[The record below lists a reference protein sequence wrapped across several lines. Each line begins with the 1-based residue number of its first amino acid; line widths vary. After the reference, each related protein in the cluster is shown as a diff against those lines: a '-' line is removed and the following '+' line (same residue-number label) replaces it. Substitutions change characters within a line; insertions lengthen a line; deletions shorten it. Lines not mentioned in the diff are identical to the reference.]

1 MKVRSVF
8 LACLT
13 FLGLSFRN
21 LMFFKNFMPFRNLIK
36 FKGSF
41 KSWLFRQ
48 ESKQVA
54 QKSLCLVLGLFWGL
68 MLSAVLFVAPGT
80 TPAWAGLNDDRYEG
94 NIFPLY
100 AGNGS
105 LVPPRITLA
114 EARQRQLPALLVFYI
129 DDSADCKKYSS
140 VVSQLDSFYGRAAG
154 FIPISV
160 DAIPPQSQYEPTEPG
175 YYYGGFV
182 PQTVLL
188 DGEGK
193 VVLNQK
199 GAIAFETV
207 DDAFRQVFN
216 LLPRSESVELKRRQV
231 NEVNTELVQ

>member
-1 MKVRSVF
+1 MKVRCWFSAGSTV
-8 LACLT
+8 
-13 FLGLSFRN
+13 LST
-21 LMFFKNFMPFRNLIK
+21 
-36 FKGSF
+36 SF
-41 KSWLFRQ
+41 KEVFRLKDSWVNGWSNRWLKLGVR
-48 ESKQVA
+48 SIA
-54 QKSLCLVLGLFWGL
+54 CLVLGLIF
-68 MLSAVLFVAPGT
+68 SAALWATPGVS
-80 TPAWAGLNDDRYEG
+80 PAWAGLNDDRYEG

-140 VVSQLDSFYGRAAG
+140 VVSLLDSFYGRAAG

-160 DAIPPQSQYEPTEPG
+160 DAIPPQSSYDPTEAG
-175 YYYGGFV
+175 YYYSGFV

-188 DGEGK
+188 DQAGK

-199 GAIAFETV
+199 GAIAFEQV
-207 DDAFRQVFN
+207 DDAFRQVFD
-216 LLPRSESVELKRRQV
+216 LLPRSESTELKRRPV

>member
-1 MKVRSVF
+1 MNVRCLFS
-8 LACLT
+8 ACLT
-13 FLGLSFRN
+13 ILSASSRSLTQCKGLLIDLSGRIAQTGLAQIGLIQAGLVQTTARTAACLLLGLVF
-21 LMFFKNFMPFRNLIK
+21 
-36 FKGSF
+36 
-41 KSWLFRQ
+41 
-48 ESKQVA
+48 
-54 QKSLCLVLGLFWGL
+54 
-68 MLSAVLFVAPGT
+68 SAVLWVAPGT
-80 TPAWAGLNDDRYEG
+80 APVWAALTDDRYEG

-129 DDSADCKKYSS
+129 DDSADCKKYAS
-140 VVSQLDSFYGRAAG
+140 VVSQLDAFYGRAAG

-160 DAIPPQSQYEPTEPG
+160 DAIPSETRYESTDPG
-175 YYYGGFV
+175 YYYSGFV

-188 DGEGK
+188 DQEGK
-193 VVLNQK
+193 VVLDQK

-207 DDAFRQVFN
+207 DDAFRKVFD

-231 NEVNTELVQ
+231 NEVNTELVP

>member
-1 MKVRSVF
+1 MKVR
-8 LACLT
+8 CLFAAYLT
-13 FLGLSFRN
+13 TLSASSKDLIHLVKSKN
-21 LMFFKNFMPFRNLIK
+21 LLM
-36 FKGSF
+36 GS
-41 KSWLFRQ
+41 LRHMTR
-48 ESKQVA
+48 VMA
-54 QKSLCLVLGLFWGL
+54 CLVLGLI
-68 MLSAVLFVAPGT
+68 LSVVWVTPGT
-80 TPAWAGLNDDRYEG
+80 ASAWAALTDDRYEG

-129 DDSADCKKYSS
+129 DDSTDCKKYAS
-140 VVSQLDSFYGRAAG
+140 VVSQLDAFYGRAAG

-160 DAIPPQSQYEPTEPG
+160 DAIPSEVRYESTDPG
-175 YYYGGFV
+175 YYYSGFV

-188 DGEGK
+188 DQAGK

-199 GAIAFETV
+199 GSIAFETV

-231 NEVNTELVQ
+231 NEVNTELVP